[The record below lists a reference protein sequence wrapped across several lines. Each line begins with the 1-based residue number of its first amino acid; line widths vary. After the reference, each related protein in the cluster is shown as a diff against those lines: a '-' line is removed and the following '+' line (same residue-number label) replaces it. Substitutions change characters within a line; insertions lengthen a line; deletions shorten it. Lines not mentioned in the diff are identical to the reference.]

1 LEIPAV
7 LKVGEEV
14 AVDPS
19 DAVQE
24 GSLVQ
29 IAAANSTQAK
39 AQ

>member
-1 LEIPAV
+1 
-7 LKVGEEV
+7 V

-24 GSLVQ
+24 GALVQ
-29 IAAANSTQAK
+29 IAATTSPQEK